1 MKKLTSLLLFL
12 FTLTAFLTVADGL
25 QRPFLH
31 LSAISFLNQIA
42 WLISLLTGALLYIGL
57 GIDRRL
63 PKIILLP
70 LFFWMAWSLLNY
82 WPLDRH
88 WYPYIAVAQLTLV
101 LVLLL
106 LNKSL
111 QRKNRLQSLGLK
123 AKPPFSGR
131 RFIYF
136 CLISIPVV
144 PFALLLG
151 SYSFVAHL
159 IDVNTAGFVQLKPNG
174 LYLTERIYQRD
185 NKNVRLT
192 GMIHLADEDFYTG
205 LINSLN
211 NSHTL
216 ILAEGVGDKKGL
228 LKREFSYGKI
238 ADFLGLESQEKV
250 AFPVRLIKSFETAET
265 NGHTTPDILRADIDV
280 SQFNPRTIE
289 VLSALA
295 KYVLNGDSMVEG
307 YVQFNNWAQ
316 DNVGDDI
323 NGIVMD
329 DLIEKRNRSVVSF
342 IEPALK
348 KYKTVVIPWGALHM
362 KGIETMI
369 KEQGFRKV
377 GSQQRLSI
385 DFQKLPYHQLW
396 DSLTNPKDN
405 TADEQKN

>member
-12 FTLTAFLTVADGL
+12 FTLTAFLTVADEL
-25 QRPFLH
+25 QRPFFH
-31 LSAISFLNQIA
+31 LSAISSLNQIA
-42 WLISLLTGALLYIGL
+42 WLISLLTGILLYIGL

-70 LFFWMAWSLLNY
+70 LFFWMAWYLLNY
-82 WPLDRH
+82 WPLDKH

-106 LNKSL
+106 LDKSL
-111 QRKNRLQSLGLK
+111 QRKNRLQSLGFK

-131 RFIYF
+131 RFVYF

-144 PFALLLG
+144 PIALLLG
-151 SYSFVAHL
+151 SYSLVAHL

-174 LYLTERIYQRD
+174 LYLTERIYQKD
-185 NKNVRLT
+185 KQNIRLI
-192 GMIHLADEDFYTG
+192 GMIHLADEDFYDR

-211 NSHTL
+211 SSHTL

-250 AFPVRLIKSFETAET
+250 AFPGRLIASLETAET
-265 NGHTTPDILRADIDV
+265 TGHTTPDILRADIDV

-316 DNVGDDI
+316 ANVGDDI
-323 NGIVMD
+323 NDIVMD

-362 KGIETMI
+362 KGIEAMI
-369 KEQGFRKV
+369 KEQGFHKV

-396 DSLTNPKDN
+396 GSLTNPKGN